1 MRSSNLNGLKFWPE
15 EKKQGNLMNKIMVFL
30 KQNYSA
36 ILKLTLGLFL
46 LYWVVFV
53 LTPKAGLSE
62 EQKNQLDS
70 LNIAIQQ
77 LHEDNLKLEGKIS
90 DFNNELNQVDNNLS
104 KLKNQKT
111 IIKEIYHEKIS
122 NIDKLTFR
130 EVDSFFTNRYK

>member
-1 MRSSNLNGLKFWPE
+1 
-15 EKKQGNLMNKIMVFL
+15 MNKIMVFL

-62 EQKNQLDS
+62 KHKNQLDS
-70 LNIAIQQ
+70 LNIAIKQ